1 MAGSELPR
9 RRSPRH
15 SGAPPPADAHAENV
29 MPSPAAATPS
39 KPATTPVASEAK
51 ENVESRATPSSILK
65 RRRRSILSEVS
76 KVDGAEA
83 KRSEAARK
91 KRKQSLA
98 SRRVSFAVES
108 ALESVR
114 EFQKDERDA
123 DGDSSAFP
131 DPSAGAPSLAAEN
144 DASRGPRRKFRRLIP
159 YTARVDACRRRR
171 RRRRRALLQPGNAGF

>member
-15 SGAPPPADAHAENV
+15 SGGAPTADAHAENV
-29 MPSPAAATPS
+29 LPSPAAATPS
-39 KPATTPVASEAK
+39 KPATTPIAPEAK
-51 ENVESRATPSSILK
+51 ENVASATPSSILK

-76 KVDGAEA
+76 KVDGKSPGGAG
-83 KRSEAARK
+83 RLSEAARK

-123 DGDSSAFP
+123 DKAFP
-131 DPSAGAPSLAAEN
+131 DPSASFVPPKPPAVMATTATCPPPGPAATTGPGGPGPVLACLLYTSPSPR
-144 DASRGPRRKFRRLIP
+144 DA
-159 YTARVDACRRRR
+159 
-171 RRRRRALLQPGNAGF
+171 

>member
-15 SGAPPPADAHAENV
+15 SGGAPTADAHAENV
-29 MPSPAAATPS
+29 LPSPAAATPS
-39 KPATTPVASEAK
+39 KPATTPIAPEAK
-51 ENVESRATPSSILK
+51 ENVASATPSSILK

-83 KRSEAARK
+83 KRTEAARK

-123 DGDSSAFP
+123 DGAVAFP
-131 DPSAGAPSLAAEN
+131 DPSAGAAPALAAEN
-144 DASRGPRRKFRRLIP
+144 DASRG
-159 YTARVDACRRRR
+159 TAAEISQTDDSRTQHNTSMPKPPAPATTATCS
-171 RRRRRALLQPGNAGF
+171 L

>member
-15 SGAPPPADAHAENV
+15 SGGAPPADAHAENV
-29 MPSPAAATPS
+29 LPSPKATPS
-39 KPATTPVASEAK
+39 KPATTPTAAEAK
-51 ENVESRATPSSILK
+51 ENVASATPSSILK

-76 KVDGAEA
+76 KVDGKSPSGAG
-83 KRSEAARK
+83 RLSEAARK

-123 DGDSSAFP
+123 DKAFP
-131 DPSAGAPSLAAEN
+131 DPSASFVPPKPPAMMATTATSPPP
-144 DASRGPRRKFRRLIP
+144 GPPRLNI
-159 YTARVDACRRRR
+159 YIYRYIY
-171 RRRRRALLQPGNAGF
+171 G